1 MAENASSI
9 IFILIGSLGNSWLL
23 PKPTITYKLQL
34 LPIGSF
40 GIHFSKIWIQIFS
53 SKKGHF
59 KTRAFADCSDLT
71 RTFPLW
77 RLLLYTKLIPV
88 HFVKSVQLNWRL
100 GTRRFHLRVKDLLMT
115 WIELTRMKKY
125 QDYIYIVLPGLTQRA
140 HDAKTTSLWRQ
151 IDVATT
157 S

>member
-1 MAENASSI
+1 MNYLYHDR
-9 IFILIGSLGNSWLL
+9 FIRYNSWLL

-77 RLLLYTKLIPV
+77 RPLLYTKLIPV

-115 WIELTRMKKY
+115 WIKLTGMKKY
-125 QDYIYIVLPGLTQRA
+125 QDYSPTRDYQRA